1 MKFTK
6 MHGCGNDYVYINCF
20 EETVP
25 NPKELAIE
33 VSHRHFGVGSD
44 GLILIKP
51 NEAADAEMEMYNSDG
66 SMSEMCG
73 NGLRCVAKYVY
84 DHGIAPKQEMTLMT
98 GDGVKEVKVHPQA
111 QDSSKAAALT
121 IDMGVPRLAGPQIP
135 SSFEGDQIVEQDIQ
149 ALDQTFK
156 CTLVNVGNPHC
167 VIYVEDVKNFPVEKY
182 GPVLESHPSFPER
195 INVEF
200 VEIVSPKEVIQR
212 TWERGSGETWA
223 CGTGATAVSIAGVLT
238 GKTEEEVLIHLTG
251 GDLNLQYKLGE
262 AAVMTG
268 PAVEVFSGNL

>member
-1 MKFTK
+1 